1 MSILP
6 SPIPVSD
13 RQFSQIMTAIEP
25 LSRPERA
32 AFLDALVQRLQ
43 SEREVGDGSLY
54 RLTREVLRQVW
65 TPPEVEKAPQSS
77 RRRVGEPIP

>member
-13 RQFSQIMTAIEP
+13 RQLSQIMAAVEP
-25 LSRPERA
+25 LSPNERS
-32 AFLDALVQRLQ
+32 AFLDALAQRLQ
-43 SEREVGDGSLY
+43 EERVIGDGSLY
-54 RLTREVLRQVW
+54 RLVREIVHQVW
-65 TPPEVEKAPQSS
+65 KPPEVEKAPQS